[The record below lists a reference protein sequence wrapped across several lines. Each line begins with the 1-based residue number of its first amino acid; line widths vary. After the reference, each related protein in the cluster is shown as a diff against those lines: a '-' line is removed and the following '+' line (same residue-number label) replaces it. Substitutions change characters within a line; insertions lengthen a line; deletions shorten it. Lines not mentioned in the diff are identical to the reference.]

1 VLLLPCYLL
10 PCYCNYSL
18 LSPMLRTACIGETRL
33 WRND

>member
-18 LSPMLRTACIGETRL
+18 LPPMFRTACIGETRL